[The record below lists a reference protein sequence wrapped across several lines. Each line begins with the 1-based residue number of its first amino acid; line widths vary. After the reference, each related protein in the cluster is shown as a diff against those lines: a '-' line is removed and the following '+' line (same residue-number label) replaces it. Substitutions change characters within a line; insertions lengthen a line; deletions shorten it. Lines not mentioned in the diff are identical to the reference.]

1 MKVLVD
7 TNVILDVL
15 LNRTAFF
22 DNSREIFGL
31 AEHRQIGA
39 LISASAMTDI
49 FYFVHKNCKATSAVY
64 QIVDDLCGVFTIAP
78 VCETTITAALALRW
92 KDFEDAVQYMTAKEN
107 GADYIITR
115 NKDDY
120 ETADIPCLSPADF
133 GAHFNTIEGKSF

>member
-15 LNRTAFF
+15 LHRTAFF
-22 DNSREIFGL
+22 DNSHEIFVL
-31 AEHRQIGA
+31 AEHRRISA
-39 LISASAMTDI
+39 VISASAMTDI
-49 FYFVHKNCKATSAVY
+49 FYFVRKDCKDTSAVY
-64 QIVDDLCGVFTIAP
+64 PIVDDLCGVFTIVP
-78 VCETTITAALALRW
+78 VSETTITAALALRW

-120 ETADIPCLSPADF
+120 ESSGILCVSPADF
-133 GAHFNTIEGKSF
+133 MAFFKTM